1 MLKKMLSCLLA
12 VLLITSIAFAQEGG
26 VEITELRTQIGDSVV
41 AYPQLAGMA
50 DAAVQQAIND
60 DIVLSSGVTD
70 HLITL
75 VTLGQ
80 SSVGLQVDYK
90 AAVVDGRFF
99 SVVISAKGSKVGGKR
114 DGHAYSAMTYDLTTG
129 SRVTLDELFTD
140 AEAAVSHMEEI
151 ALDTLSDE
159 LNGYMEYSD
168 ITPIPRDSF
177 TLDEHGITFWYPADQ
192 FQLLSGYSGACQFWY
207 EELDGLWKAETTE
220 VLSDA
225 EMAAAIAQSVSDGT
239 LPHVPVEMGQ
249 PIPEVAAAYRLLREP
264 DEFPG
269 GRYFVMEDP
278 AFRSVLVLSDALAG
292 DDEHAV
298 VEGVQLRRGGLHGL
312 MIGHTTAERWRE
324 VLGNPDETIVFSE
337 NMAYDYNL
345 PAGSCDIYHYGGN
358 ELRLHAD
365 EGGVLCA
372 IQICK

>member
-1 MLKKMLSCLLA
+1 MLKKLLCCLLA
-12 VLLITSIAFAQEGG
+12 VLMMSSVAFAQDSGA
-26 VEITELRTQIGDSVV
+26 EITELRTEIGENVV

-50 DAAVQQAIND
+50 DAAVQQKIND

-80 SSVGLQVDYK
+80 SSVGLKVDYK
-90 AAVVDGRFF
+90 ASITDERIF
-99 SVVISAKGSKVGGKR
+99 SVLISARGSKVGGKR

-129 SRVTLDELFTD
+129 ERVTLHDLFADE
-140 AEAAVSHMEEI
+140 EAAVAFMEGA
-151 ALDTLSDE
+151 ALATLSDE

-207 EELDGLWKAETTE
+207 EELNGFWKEE
-220 VLSDA
+220 HERSEPD
-225 EMAAAIAQSVSDGT
+225 AAAIAQSVEAGEM
-239 LPHVPVEMGQ
+239 PHVPVKMGQ
-249 PIPEVAAAYRLLREP
+249 PVPEVTETYRLLREP
-264 DEFPG
+264 DAFPG
-269 GRYFVMEDP
+269 GRYFVLEDP
-278 AFRSVLVLSDALAG
+278 AFRSVLVISDALAG

-298 VEGVQLRRGGLHGL
+298 VEGIQLKRGGLHGL
-312 MIGHTTAERWRE
+312 MIGQTTMDEWRD
-324 VLGNPDETIVFSE
+324 VLGNPSETIVFSE

-345 PAGSCDIYHYGGN
+345 PVGSYDVYHFGSN

-365 EGGVLCA
+365 ETNTLCA

>member
-1 MLKKMLSCLLA
+1 MFKRMLSCLLA
-12 VLLITSIAFAQEGG
+12 GLLMVSAAFAQED
-26 VEITELRTQIGDSVV
+26 VITELRTQIAENVV
-41 AYPQLAGMA
+41 AYPQLKGLA
-50 DAAVQQAIND
+50 DEAVQQKIND

-80 SSVGLQVDYK
+80 SSTGLKVDYE
-90 AAVVDGRFF
+90 ASIVGDYV

-129 SRVTLDELFTD
+129 ERVTLDDLFTD
-140 AEAAVSHMEEI
+140 ADAAIAFMEET
-151 ALDTLSDE
+151 ALATLSDE

-168 ITPIPRDSF
+168 ITPLPRDSF

-207 EELDGLWKAETTE
+207 EELADFWKGET
-220 VLSDA
+220 LAAPDA
-225 EMAAAIAQSVSDGT
+225 QAIAQSVETGEI
-239 LPHVPVEMGQ
+239 PHVPVAMGQ
-249 PIPEVAAAYRLLREP
+249 PIPEVTETYRLLREP

-269 GRYFVMEDP
+269 GRYFVLEHP
-278 AFRSVLVLSDALAG
+278 AFRSVLVISDALAG

-298 VEGVQLRRGGLHGL
+298 VEGIQLRRGGLHGL
-312 MIGHTTAERWRE
+312 MIGRTTVDGWRT
-324 VLGNPDETIVFSE
+324 VLGNPMETIAFSE

-345 PAGSCDIYHYGGN
+345 PAGSYDVYHFGGN

-365 EGGVLCA
+365 ETGTLCA

>member
-1 MLKKMLSCLLA
+1 MMKKWLICLLC
-12 VLLITSIAFAQEGG
+12 VLLSSCAFAQEIGA
-26 VEITELRTQIGDSVV
+26 EITELRTQIGDNVV

-80 SSVGLQVDYK
+80 SSVGLKVDYS
-90 AAVVDGRFF
+90 AAITDDGYF
-99 SVVISAKGSKVGGKR
+99 SVLISAKGSKVGGKR
-114 DGHAYSAMTYDLTTG
+114 DGHAYSAMTYDLRTG
-129 SRVTLDELFTD
+129 ARVTLSDLFIDE
-140 AEAAVSHMEEI
+140 EAAAAYMEQIVQE
-151 ALDTLSDE
+151 TLSDE

-168 ITPIPRDSF
+168 LTPLPRDSF
-177 TLDEHGITFWYPADQ
+177 TLDEHGITFWYPTDQ

-207 EELDGLWKAETTE
+207 EELEGLWKNKTAEQ
-220 VLSDA
+220 LANA
-225 EMAAAIAQSVSDGT
+225 EIADAIAASVSEGT
-239 LPHVPVEMGQ
+239 VPHVPVTMGQ
-249 PIPEVAAAYRLLREP
+249 PMPEVTQAYRLLREP

-269 GRYFVMEDP
+269 GRYFVLEDP
-278 AFRSVLVLSDALAG
+278 AFRSVLVISDALSG

-298 VEGVQLRRGGLHGL
+298 VEGIQLKRGGLHGL
-312 MIGHTTAERWRE
+312 MIGRTATDEWRD
-324 VLGNPDETIVFSE
+324 VLGNPEETIVFSE

-345 PAGSCDIYHYGGN
+345 PAGSYDIYHFGGN

-365 EGGVLCA
+365 ESVVLCA

>member
-1 MLKKMLSCLLA
+1 MLKKLLCCLLA
-12 VLLITSIAFAQEGG
+12 VLMMSSVAFAQDSGA
-26 VEITELRTQIGDSVV
+26 EITELRTEIGENVV

-50 DAAVQQAIND
+50 DAAVQQKIND

-80 SSVGLQVDYK
+80 SSVGLKVDYK
-90 AAVVDGRFF
+90 ASITDERIF
-99 SVVISAKGSKVGGKR
+99 SVLISAKGSKVGGKR

-129 SRVTLDELFTD
+129 ERVTLHDLFADE
-140 AEAAVSHMEEI
+140 EAAVAFMEEA
-151 ALDTLSDE
+151 ALATLSDE

-168 ITPIPRDSF
+168 ITPIPRNSF

-207 EELDGLWKAETTE
+207 EELADFWNEEMPAAP
-220 VLSDA
+220 DA
-225 EMAAAIAQSVSDGT
+225 QAIAQSVEAGEI
-239 LPHVPVEMGQ
+239 PHVPVTMGQ
-249 PIPEVAAAYRLLREP
+249 PIPEVTETYRLLREP

-269 GRYFVMEDP
+269 GRYFVLEHP
-278 AFRSVLVLSDALAG
+278 AFRSVLVISDALAG

-298 VEGVQLRRGGLHGL
+298 VEGIQLRRGGLHGL
-312 MIGHTTAERWRE
+312 LIGRTTVDDWRT
-324 VLGNPDETIVFSE
+324 VLGNPMETIVFSE

-345 PAGSCDIYHYGGN
+345 PAGSYDVYHFGSN

-365 EGGVLCA
+365 ETNTLCT